1 MEKRTHKNS
10 FICFNISITLFFIK
24 NRVPIPESGTVV
36 SVNNRYTN
44 VEQITKNLNLKDL
57 ILVPDDTSEQIE
69 CEREKGVLQYV
80 RRPLL
85 EYNVTAWQT
94 ETFID

>member
-1 MEKRTHKNS
+1 MA
-10 FICFNISITLFFIK
+10 
-24 NRVPIPESGTVV
+24 
-36 SVNNRYTN
+36 TN
-44 VEQITKNLNLKDL
+44 VENIKKPQLKRFDL
-57 ILVPDDTSEQIE
+57 GPDDTSDQIE

>member
-1 MEKRTHKNS
+1 M
-10 FICFNISITLFFIK
+10 
-24 NRVPIPESGTVV
+24 
-36 SVNNRYTN
+36 
-44 VEQITKNLNLKDL
+44 
-57 ILVPDDTSEQIE
+57 PDDTSEQIE